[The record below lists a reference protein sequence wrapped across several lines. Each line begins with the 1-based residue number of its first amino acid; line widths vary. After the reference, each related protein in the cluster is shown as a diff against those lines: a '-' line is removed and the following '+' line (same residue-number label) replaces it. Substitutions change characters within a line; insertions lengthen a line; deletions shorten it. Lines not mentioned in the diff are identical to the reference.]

1 MKAIFKKEIT
11 LFTKNKVNIITIC
24 ILLLTYSLILFTD
37 IFNLSILDGGYA
49 NIDVFFSLSPIIF
62 LIYIPAISMRSFS
75 EEYKN
80 GTIDILLT
88 KPIPTIKLILS
99 KYLSVLF
106 IITLSIIP
114 TIIYPLSVYF
124 LGEEIGNIDLGSI
137 IGSYIGLLLLC
148 LAFTSISI
156 FSSIVT
162 RNQLNA
168 FIIGVLLNI
177 VSYYGF
183 DILSQLFDNGQIG
196 LIIKK
201 TGILQHY
208 DLLSKG
214 LISFS
219 DIIYFLSLSS
229 VFLLFSNYI
238 IKNKK

>member
-88 KPIPTIKLILS
+88 KPIPTIELILS

-124 LGEEIGNIDLGSI
+124 LGEEIGNIDLGST

-201 TGILQHY
+201 IGILQHY

>member
-88 KPIPTIKLILS
+88 KPIPTIELILS

-156 FSSIVT
+156 FSSILT

-183 DILSQLFDNGQIG
+183 DTLSQLFDNGQIG

-201 TGILQHY
+201 IGILQHY

>member
-11 LFTKNKVNIITIC
+11 LFTKNKVNIITVC

-106 IITLSIIP
+106 IIILSIIP

-148 LAFTSISI
+148 LVFTSISI
-156 FSSIVT
+156 FSSILT
-162 RNQLNA
+162 KNQLNA
-168 FIIGVLLNI
+168 FIIGVFLNI

-201 TGILQHY
+201 IGILQHY

>member
-88 KPIPTIKLILS
+88 KPIPTIELILS

-156 FSSIVT
+156 FSSILT

-177 VSYYGF
+177 VSYYGL
-183 DILSQLFDNGQIG
+183 DTLSQLFDNGQIG

-201 TGILQHY
+201 IGILQHY